1 MKNFDLKSYL
11 APEIEV
17 VVMYAESGYAS
28 SVYELNYSDDA
39 GGSGS
44 INEVIDGGA
53 F

>member
-1 MKNFDLKSYL
+1 MKTIQQVGYL